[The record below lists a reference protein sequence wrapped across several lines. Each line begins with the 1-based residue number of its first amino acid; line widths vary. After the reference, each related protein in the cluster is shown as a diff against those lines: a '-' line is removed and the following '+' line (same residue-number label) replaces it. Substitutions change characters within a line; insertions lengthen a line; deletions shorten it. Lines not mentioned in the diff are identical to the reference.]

1 VFRTEESLQKVMSC
15 EYPIQLWQ
23 VSGRVYQRVQEDS
36 TLDLGVGWPAEG
48 VVLLGVPMAIVKG
61 SKHPNA
67 AKLLMEF
74 LLSEDGMTA
83 FIAGEGVFTFREGF
97 QVPAAVKK
105 FTPDLATV
113 KTMPVNWPAFTI
125 AEVRKV
131 QSEFRKVLG
140 VD

>member
-1 VFRTEESLQKVMSC
+1 MSC

-23 VSGRVYQRVQEDS
+23 LSGRVYQRAQEDA
-36 TLDLGVGWPAEG
+36 TLDLGVAWPDEG
-48 VVLLGVPMAIVKG
+48 VVLMGVPMAILKG

-74 LLSEDGMTA
+74 LLSEEGMNA
-83 FIAGEGVFTFREGF
+83 FVTGEGVFSLREGF

-105 FTPDLATV
+105 YTPDLGTV
-113 KTMPVNWPAFTI
+113 KVMPVNWATFTI
-125 AEVRKV
+125 PEVRRV
-131 QSEFRKVLG
+131 QNDFRKILR